1 VPLGVAPEVFRPGV
15 EPLVRPAG
23 QGFRFLFVGG
33 TIRLK
38 RIDVLLDA
46 FARAIRPNDAVGLV
60 IKDMGSKSFYR
71 GQTGEAEIAALR
83 ERGYHVDDID
93 RTLSEDEMAALYAA
107 CDSRTSFQR

>member
-83 ERGYHVDDID
+83 ERGYHVD
-93 RTLSEDEMAALYAA
+93 RTLSEAEMAALYAA
-107 CDSRTSFQR
+107 CDSRISLQR